1 MHRVQKILIAW
12 YVVLLAMLPVGVVMG
27 QVEGVLLEAPRDQLG
42 LSGKAR
48 LGEWTPVRVSLE
60 NQGAEPRQIICRW
73 LLNDADGDRVLAQ
86 RRVTL
91 DALGKQDAW
100 IYGPLPMKWRQ
111 NEPWVLQI
119 LNEDATEEL
128 ARADARPPEL
138 LAPAQRMIGVA
149 GSNSLGLE
157 AYTTPNTSHEPITLV
172 TGLSLTTLPDR
183 WYGLSAIDTLIWTRN
198 GGEPDDPLVSSAT
211 QQALREWVRRGGHL
225 IVMLPA
231 YGQSWTGSTMADL
244 LPVNEDQISRIEGR
258 PPSWLGAVR
267 SQEVMNIDINVFDVV
282 PGDGVDVIRRHNN
295 KPVIVAKR
303 FGFGRVTLFGLDM
316 SDRRFTQMGLP
327 NGPRRVW
334 NDVFKWQAPVYEPAR
349 IKAEV
354 NDGKMSRPDQRMRI
368 PLGQFIPGRI
378 SMRGTAAPALL
389 AAILLFGLYWFA
401 AGPLSVIVLKKR
413 EAARHSWVL
422 FSAVVLVFS
431 VISWAGAWL
440 MAPKRAAVSHFTILS
455 AQADSPTVHAHSWLS
470 VYIPKFA
477 NQMVEIDPDHP
488 TARHTLASPGLA
500 TGLDD
505 SGFLDPQTYEIDT
518 ATPRRANIPFRST
531 AKQLEADYLG
541 RIDLPQTGL
550 SEPLILPQGN
560 LKVENFR
567 PRGKLSHGLPGAL
580 RDVLLIYCPGDNKVP
595 QVWPWRDPWE
605 PKEVLDLDKFTA
617 SYPLV
622 VSPKDP
628 FYIKREWKREGW
640 LGQIMANKPGQMLID
655 ITGAEVMT
663 SSTEMIR
670 YIQML
675 SFFDTLPPPDF
686 REIGFPQAVT
696 YNRGL
701 GRQLDLTPL
710 LSGHRLIIV
719 GHLDDSPLP
728 IPMTVQGEEVS
739 ASGWTVV
746 RWVYDLDK

>member
-1 MHRVQKILIAW
+1 MHGVQKTLLAW
-12 YVVLLAMLPVGVVMG
+12 YIVLLAMLPAGSATG
-27 QVEGVLLEAPRDQLG
+27 QVQGVLLEAPRDQLG

-48 LGEWTPVRVSLE
+48 LGAWTPLRVSLE
-60 NQGAEPRQIICRW
+60 NQAAEPRQVVCRW
-73 LLNDADGDRVLAQ
+73 LLKDADGDRVLAQ

-91 DALGKQDAW
+91 DALSSQDAW
-100 IYGPLPMKWRQ
+100 MYGPLPMKWRQ
-111 NEPWVLQI
+111 NEPWVLQV

-128 ARADARPPEL
+128 ARIDAPPPTL
-138 LAPAQRMIGVA
+138 IMPAQRMIGIA
-149 GSNSLGLE
+149 GTYSLGLE

-231 YGQSWTGSTMADL
+231 YGQTWTGSNMADL
-244 LPVNEDQISRIEGR
+244 LPVKEDQIRRIEGR
-258 PPSWLGAVR
+258 PPSRLGAVR
-267 SQEVMNIDINVFDVV
+267 SEEVLNVEMNVFDID
-282 PGDGVDVIRRHNN
+282 PGDGVGVIWRHNN
-295 KPVIVAKR
+295 EPIIVAKR
-303 FGFGRVTLFGLDM
+303 FGFGRVTLFGLDI
-316 SDRRFTQMGLP
+316 SDRRFAQMGLP
-327 NGPRRVW
+327 NGPNRIW
-334 NDVFKWQAPVYEPAR
+334 NDVFMWQAPVFEPAR
-349 IKAEV
+349 IKAEID
-354 NDGKMSRPDQRMRI
+354 DGKMSRADQRSRI
-368 PLGQFIPGRI
+368 PLGRFIPGRI

-413 EAARHSWVL
+413 DATRHSWVW
-422 FSAVVLVFS
+422 FTAVVLVFS
-431 VISWAGAWL
+431 AISWAGAWM

-455 AQADSPTVHAHSWLS
+455 ARADSPTVHAHSWLS
-470 VYIPKFA
+470 LYIPKFA
-477 NQMVEIDPDHP
+477 NQMVELDPDHP
-488 TARHTLASPGLA
+488 SARHTLASPGLV

-518 ATPRRANIPFRST
+518 AAPRKADIPFRST

-541 RIDLPQTGL
+541 RIDQQQTGL
-550 SEPLILPQGN
+550 SEPLILPQGI

-567 PRGKLSHGLPGAL
+567 PRGKLSHGLPGPL
-580 RDVLLIYCPGDNKVP
+580 RDVLLIYCPGENKTP
-595 QVWPWRDPWE
+595 QVWPLRDPWE
-605 PKEVLDLDKFTA
+605 ARQVLDLDQFTA

-622 VSPKDP
+622 IRPKDTT
-628 FYIKREWKREGW
+628 YTKREMKREGW
-640 LGQIMANKPGQMLID
+640 LGQILSGTPGQMLID
-655 ITGAEVMT
+655 VTGAEVLT

-675 SFFDTLPPPDF
+675 SFFDTLPPPNF
-686 REIGFPQAVT
+686 RKIGFPQAVA
-696 YNRGL
+696 YHRGL
-701 GRQLDLTPL
+701 GQQLDVTPVL
-710 LSGHRLIIV
+710 AGHRLIIV
-719 GHLDDSPLP
+719 GHLEDSPLP
-728 IPMTVQGEEVS
+728 IPMTVQEEEVS